1 MIDKIKLKLMV
12 SAAVVGIISVFTLFL
27 TWIGTSLW
35 WLLSGDMVQRL
46 TFLYIYL
53 TLTAIPMITLFVGT
67 LTKEK

>member
-12 SAAVVGIISVFTLFL
+12 STAVVGIISVFTLLL
-27 TWIGTSLW
+27 TWVGTSLW

-53 TLTAIPMITLFVGT
+53 TLTTIPMIVLFVGT
-67 LTKEK
+67 LKKEK